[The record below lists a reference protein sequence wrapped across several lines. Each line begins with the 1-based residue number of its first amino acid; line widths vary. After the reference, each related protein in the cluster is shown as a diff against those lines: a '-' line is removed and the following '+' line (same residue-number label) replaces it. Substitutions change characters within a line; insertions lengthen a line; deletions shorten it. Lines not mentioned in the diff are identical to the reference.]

1 MKKKILMGSTVL
13 GLTVILLTLSGS
25 LLQASIV
32 TEQYNSLTATPA
44 IIAEE
49 LTVTAGIGSAALV
62 QINIIGGPDQD
73 IDTGTLLANV
83 VNWVYVVSF
92 QDGFDTYLL
101 RRPFLAPENAT
112 LVLEIKA
119 TLGADGSL
127 TEALSIAE
135 DFSTFYG
142 VTLHWARAMLSASGN
157 YVYAFTGGASE
168 INVEDLV
175 TEIRSAFTTGF
186 AKLLEPT
193 VVSGAPIKA
202 VYIGEGAFE
211 GYTFPMRGVTYV
223 DDGAI
228 TGTDTYTLS
237 TDTLF
242 GDYVA
247 PCSDAEYLL
256 KFSEVKFRF
265 PYTINPSLISPMP
278 DNFAPQITGKMD
290 WMIQRGE
297 IVKAAADYVVEFN
310 IDHDVLLLAK
320 NPRVHVNMGYD
331 QTLLREEGTLEMLYE
346 VTNTGE
352 EKAEDILISY
362 PLGPAFQ
369 DLIDKKPDIYRLRDD
384 VNVSE
389 SIYAEINAT
398 FTVTY
403 TGALESQ
410 YPNIVENQIVLVF
423 DGWYVNE
430 TDGAW
435 IDWDQLNTEQILK
448 TDSLTYS
455 VGPLFGGITIELKVH
470 CDKGLSNI
478 LIQMAEDALE
488 DVNLIDYG
496 TYTEIP
502 NALNDFRETLKN
514 SVKIAG
520 MQLFDLLYIKQP
532 VFVPDYGDFDIVEK
546 TVGHFDS
553 ERTEYFLEA
562 NIPTLDPDKTVYLNW
577 SLTDI
582 PSQKWNVGFMRYIF
596 PFDLGDTLPAL
607 KLDTVGYTL
616 EEIMQIA
623 LGFADAAGQLAHG
636 RLLSFRDWGSDTW
649 ISLGARFRYE
659 DSQNFEY
666 FGFSNGLNFQIA
678 DDEAVLNVNV
688 AMDDTGYIV
697 GDPVRIDYTIENTG
711 DIAAHEVKLRLFH
724 GQMGNDWQITHPEE
738 FAVEDIGTILAGQ
751 TVTGFVIVNANSFLG
766 IHSVYGVA
774 DFISD
779 YGELPL
785 DVEDW
790 FGNTEQF
797 EGAAEVHHLVL
808 SNMDWA
814 ILLPITENMEPAFP
828 QPVLDI
834 DVVPNFIIDPEV
846 HPYLPTELEIV
857 ITITNVGDET
867 TSITAY
873 QYYNLDE
880 LEYASEDK
888 TLGSV
893 SVIPDHYGMGLIIFD
908 DITLAPEES
917 VTLTMRWKFVTNDGC
932 YLPGLQIIY
941 DSRFENELGGG
952 GVAIEVSNGEQLLI
966 TMDATSQD
974 TNDWEDY
981 GASTATGTSAGAD
994 VQTSESHTRAG
1005 SLDLVFWALG
1015 AVFVTAI
1022 VARIKRKK

>member
-49 LTVTAGIGSAALV
+49 LTVTAGLGSAALV

-142 VTLHWARAMLSASGN
+142 ITLHWARAMLSASGN

-168 INVEDLV
+168 TNIEDLV

-186 AKLLEPT
+186 AKLIDPT
-193 VVSGAPIKA
+193 VVSSAPIKA

-223 DDGAI
+223 DDAAI
-228 TGTDTYTLS
+228 TGTDPYTLS
-237 TDTLF
+237 TNNLF
-242 GDYVA
+242 GVNVA
-247 PCSDAEYLL
+247 PCSDSGYL
-256 KFSEVKFRF
+256 KFSEVKIRF
-265 PYTINPSLISPMP
+265 PYTVNPSSISPIP

-290 WMIQRGE
+290 WMIQRGDFVKSLTNYE
-297 IVKAAADYVVEFN
+297 IIFD
-310 IDHDVLLLAK
+310 IDHTTIAS
-320 NPRVHVNMGYD
+320 NPRVQVNMGYN
-331 QTLLREEGTLEMLYE
+331 QTLLQKEGKLEMLYE

-352 EKAEDILISY
+352 ETAENILISY

-369 DLIDKKPDIYRLRDD
+369 DLLDKKPDIYRLRDD
-384 VNVSE
+384 VEVDE
-389 SIYAEINAT
+389 SVYMDIYGT
-398 FTVTY
+398 FEVTY
-403 TGALESQ
+403 SGSGFGGFDDIYED
-410 YPNIVENQIVLVF
+410 QIVLVL
-423 DGWYVNE
+423 DGWYRNE
-430 TDGAW
+430 NDDLLVD
-435 IDWDQLNTEQILK
+435 IDDTNKNELLK
-448 TDSLTYS
+448 EES
-455 VGPLFGGITIELKVH
+455 VVFYYMGSPIGTVEISVSIH
-470 CDKGLSNI
+470 CIDGLSNI
-478 LIQMAEDALE
+478 LIERVRDALAL
-488 DVNLIDYG
+488 VNLEEYTSILDVQGVIDEYRD
-496 TYTEIP
+496 TLEDSV
-502 NALNDFRETLKN
+502 ALAAR
-514 SVKIAG
+514 
-520 MQLFDLLYIKQP
+520 QLFDLLYQAQS
-532 VFVPDYGDFDIVEK
+532 VFDFVKDGDFSIVEK
-546 TVGHFDS
+546 TVGHFEL

-562 NIPTLDPDKTVYLNW
+562 RIDRLLQDEIVYLNW
-577 SLTDI
+577 TLENI
-582 PSQKWNVGFMRYIF
+582 PSQAWRVGLMRIVY
-596 PFDLGDTLPAL
+596 PFEVGGTIPAV
-607 KLDTVGYTL
+607 KLDTVGYDF

-636 RLLSFRDWGSDTW
+636 RLISFYDPWNDVW
-649 ISLGARFRYE
+649 ISPGARYRYE

-678 DDEAVLNVNV
+678 DEEAVLKVNV
-688 AMDDTGYIV
+688 AMDSTTHYV
-697 GDPVRIDYTIENTG
+697 GDPVRIDYSIENMG
-711 DIAAHEVKLRLFH
+711 NLAAHEVKLRLFH
-724 GQMGNDWQITHPEE
+724 GQMGNDWQITYPEE
-738 FAVEDIGTILAGQ
+738 FAVDDIGTIPAGE
-751 TVTGFVIVNANSFLG
+751 TYSDFIIVDANSFLG

-797 EGAAEVHHLVL
+797 EGAAETHHLVL
-808 SNMDWA
+808 SNMDWVL
-814 ILLPITENMEPAFP
+814 LLPITENMEPAFP

-834 DVVPNFIIDPEV
+834 EVVPNFISNPDV

-857 ITITNVGDET
+857 ITITNVGEET

-880 LEYASEDK
+880 LEYVFEDS
-888 TLGSV
+888 TLGSA

>member
-62 QINIIGGPDQD
+62 QINIVGGPDQD

-83 VNWVYVVSF
+83 ASWVYVVSF

-168 INVEDLV
+168 TNIVDLV
-175 TEIRSAFTTGF
+175 TEIGSAFTTGF
-186 AKLLEPT
+186 AELLDPT

-202 VYIGEGAFE
+202 VYIGAGYFE

-223 DDGAI
+223 DDDAI
-228 TGTDTYTLS
+228 TGTEPYTLS
-237 TDTLF
+237 TNNVF
-242 GDYVA
+242 GVYVA
-247 PCSDAEYLL
+247 PCSDAGYL

-265 PYTINPSLISPMP
+265 PYTVNPSSISPMP

-290 WMIQRGE
+290 WMIQRGLF
-297 IVKAAADYVVEFN
+297 VESPTNYEVIFD
-310 IDHDVLLLAK
+310 IDHSALAS

-352 EKAEDILISY
+352 ETAEDILISY

-369 DLIDKKPDIYRLRDD
+369 DLLDEKPDIYRLRDD
-384 VNVSE
+384 VTVDE
-389 SIYAEINAT
+389 GIYMEIYGT
-398 FTVTY
+398 FNVTY
-403 TGALESQ
+403 SDHTAFADVDDI
-410 YPNIVENQIVLVF
+410 YVDQIVLVL
-423 DGWYVNE
+423 DGWYVND
-430 TDGAW
+430 TDGTW
-435 IDWDQLNTEQILK
+435 VDIDETNTNQVLK
-448 TDSLTYS
+448 TENVEYWFLTTLLGEVDIS
-455 VGPLFGGITIELKVH
+455 VSIH
-470 CDKGLSNI
+470 CVDGLSNI
-478 LIQMAEDALE
+478 LIERVTEALE
-488 DVNLIDYG
+488 LVNLADYTSIADVQKGIDKY
-496 TYTEIP
+496 
-502 NALNDFRETLKN
+502 LDTLEV
-514 SVKIAG
+514 SVSLAAR
-520 MQLFDLLYIKQP
+520 QLFDLLYQEQS
-532 VFVPDYGDFDIVEK
+532 VFDLVVGDFAIVEK
-546 TVGHFDS
+546 TVGRFET

-562 NIPTLDPDKTVYLNW
+562 SIGSLAPAETVTLNW
-577 SLTDI
+577 NLTNI
-582 PSQKWNVGFMRYIF
+582 PSQAWSIGFMRIVY
-596 PFDLGDTLPAL
+596 PFEVGGTIPAV
-607 KLDTVGYTL
+607 KLDTDDWTF
-616 EEIMQIA
+616 EEIMQTA

-636 RLLSFRDWGSDTW
+636 RLLSFYDAWNDVW
-649 ISLGARFRYE
+649 ISPGARYRYE
-659 DSQNFEY
+659 DPQNFEY

-688 AMDDTGYIV
+688 AMDQTGYIV

-711 DIAAHEVKLRLFH
+711 DCDAREVKLRLFH
-724 GQMGNDWQITHPEE
+724 GQMGNNWQITHPEE
-738 FAVEDIGTILAGQ
+738 FAVDDIGTIPAGE
-751 TVTGFVIVNANSFLG
+751 TYSGFIIVDANSFLG

-779 YGELPL
+779 YGQLPL

-797 EGAAEVHHLVL
+797 EGAAEAHHLVL

-814 ILLPITENMEPAFP
+814 ILLPSTENMEPAFP

-834 DVVPNFIIDPEV
+834 EVVPSFIIDPDV
-846 HPYLPTELEIV
+846 HPYLPVELELV

-873 QYYNLDE
+873 QYYNLAE
-880 LEYASEDK
+880 LEYAFEDS
-888 TLGSV
+888 TLGSA

-908 DITLAPEES
+908 GITLAPGES
-917 VTLTMRWKFVTNDGC
+917 VTLTMRWKFLTNDGC

-952 GVAIEVSNGEQLLI
+952 GVAIEVSSGEQLLI
-966 TMDATSQD
+966 TMNAVSQD

-981 GASTATGTSAGAD
+981 GASTATGTSAGAE
-994 VQTSESHTRAG
+994 VATSESHTRAG
-1005 SLDLVFWALG
+1005 SLDMVFWALG